1 MCPREGVL
9 LSLGVDV
16 YVRGNPT
23 WMGLCVH
30 ACIPVFVA
38 ECVYELKCV
47 NVHRVTCVFLFFSFG
62 LFLCADVRLTWRCI
76 ADREHL

>member
-1 MCPREGVL
+1 MLIGDRAQDTGMCPQEGVL

-30 ACIPVFVA
+30 ACIPVFVF
-38 ECVYELKCV
+38 E
-47 NVHRVTCVFLFFSFG
+47 
-62 LFLCADVRLTWRCI
+62 
-76 ADREHL
+76 